1 MMPPEQET
9 AINAPNSI
17 SPNTNR
23 TENISINGEQEG
35 SSSNKVKPSLD
46 IDHNSINIPSH
57 PPTPITSFSILPQS
71 LRPITIKV
79 SILANLSLLNNRC
92 I

>member
-9 AINAPNSI
+9 TIKSPNSI

-23 TENISINGEQEG
+23 TENISIHGDPEG

-46 IDHNSINIPSH
+46 IDHNAINIPSH

-71 LRPITIKV
+71 LRPITIRV
-79 SILANLSLLNNRC
+79 STRQFKFIE
-92 I
+92 